1 MNSKITTKLSTEHG
15 SPAIANPLLSAVFL
29 PSEVGRF
36 MSENKLSFGKWYD
49 GGGIP
54 KQLNDFVHNYYW
66 GWSLVFNDKTQYR
79 ISLPFYW
86 SEVEEPKQ
94 KVIEEYYKEIRKP
107 RDADYYKIKT
117 RHEILC
123 QKKLE
128 LNRQGKNTT
137 MRNAY
142 INQELEILRS
152 QPSEYAV
159 S

>member
-1 MNSKITTKLSTEHG
+1 M
-15 SPAIANPLLSAVFL
+15 LSAISL
-29 PSEVGRF
+29 PPEVYTF

-54 KQLNDFVHNYYW
+54 KQLNDFHYSYYW
-66 GWSLVFNDKTQYR
+66 GWSLVFSDKTQYR
-79 ISLPFYW
+79 VSLPFYW
-86 SEVEEPKQ
+86 KEVEEPKQ
-94 KVIEEYYKEIRKP
+94 KIVERCFEETKKP
-107 RDADYYKIKT
+107 TDANYYKIKL

-142 INQELEILRS
+142 VNQELEMLRS
-152 QPSEYAV
+152 QLSEYFV
-159 S
+159 FESLE